1 MTGMRTVACLAF
13 ALIVGGVPAAA
24 QQQPQ
29 EQTGRTMGQ
38 RGMMGPG
45 MTRGSGTG
53 QDWMMGPGMMHGPG
67 MMQGYGMPGG
77 MMGGPRQHI
86 EGRLA
91 FLKAELEITP
101 QQETLWSAYA
111 EAVRTSAESMQGMHD
126 QMMSSGSN
134 PVAMPERMQW
144 HEKML
149 SARLEALKKLRAAA
163 LPLYDTLSAEQKQAA
178 DNLMWMM

>member
-1 MTGMRTVACLAF
+1 MTSLRTVAFLIF
-13 ALIVGGVPAAA
+13 VLIVPGVPAAA

-29 EQTGRTMGQ
+29 TGRMMGQ
-38 RGMMGPG
+38 G
-45 MTRGSGTG
+45 
-53 QDWMMGPGMMHGPG
+53 WMMGSGMMHGPG
-67 MMQGYGMPGG
+67 MTHDSGMPGP
-77 MMGGPRQHI
+77 MMGGPGQHI

-91 FLKAELEITP
+91 FLKAELKITP
-101 QQETLWSAYA
+101 QQEKLWSTYA
-111 EAVRTSAESMQGMHD
+111 EAVRASAEAMQGMHD

-149 SARLEALKKLRAAA
+149 SARLEALKKLRAVA
-163 LPLYDTLSAEQKQAA
+163 LPLYETLSAEQKQTA